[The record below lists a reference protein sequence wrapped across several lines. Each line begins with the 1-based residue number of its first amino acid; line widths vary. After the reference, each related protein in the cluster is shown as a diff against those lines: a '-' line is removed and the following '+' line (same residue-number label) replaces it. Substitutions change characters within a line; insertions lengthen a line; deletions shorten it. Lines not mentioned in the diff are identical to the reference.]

1 MLLDDLDLENVSI
14 QDLSPANQKRKL
26 AIQLNTQ
33 LLPDEVFFQNRLI
46 ERKKQEQILSLICK
60 RISSFKGVDRVNI
73 SQFINNGYFDAIL
86 CIWSEVGEIKETQIS
101 AIKYFSKKYAEKGY
115 LGVLQYRFDQYE
127 RIHIQGESDS
137 KFVNET
143 YRAVFRDVKDTIEY
157 QLPRILSLFETLI
170 NHAFFLVGAPLKEP
184 LDLSKVIRY
193 FEIGAKTFLG
203 TDMIEKGVPIITVR
217 KIERSSM
224 IGDSLDDQLQWFL
237 KNRYMLQKKF
247 NLDAYEKMMLDRY
260 CAQQ

>member
-1 MLLDDLDLENVSI
+1 M
-14 QDLSPANQKRKL
+14 
-26 AIQLNTQ
+26 
-33 LLPDEVFFQNRLI
+33 
-46 ERKKQEQILSLICK
+46 ICE
-60 RISSFKGVDRVNI
+60 RISSFKGVDCVNI

-86 CIWSEVGEIKETQIS
+86 CIWSEVGEIKETQIL

-127 RIHIQGESDS
+127 KIHSRGESDS
-137 KFVNET
+137 KFVNKT

-217 KIERSSM
+217 KIEQSSM
-224 IGDSLDDQLQWFL
+224 IGDSLDDQLRWFL
-237 KNRYMLQKKF
+237 KNRYMLQKRL

>member
-143 YRAVFRDVKDTIEY
+143 YRAVF
-157 QLPRILSLFETLI
+157 
-170 NHAFFLVGAPLKEP
+170 
-184 LDLSKVIRY
+184 
-193 FEIGAKTFLG
+193 
-203 TDMIEKGVPIITVR
+203 
-217 KIERSSM
+217 
-224 IGDSLDDQLQWFL
+224 
-237 KNRYMLQKKF
+237 
-247 NLDAYEKMMLDRY
+247 
-260 CAQQ
+260 